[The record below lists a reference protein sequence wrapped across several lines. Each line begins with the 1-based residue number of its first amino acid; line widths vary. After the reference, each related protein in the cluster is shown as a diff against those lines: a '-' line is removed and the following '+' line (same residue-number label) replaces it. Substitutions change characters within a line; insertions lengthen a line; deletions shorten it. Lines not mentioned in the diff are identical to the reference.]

1 MSPETL
7 EIFRQMSFASS
18 VLAGF
23 GIAVAIELIAFVK
36 KGRLAAF
43 AIGLFLTS
51 SILTLTAT
59 FIFVFVM
66 SAAMAPEGTPRP
78 TDTWIRNFIGGIGVL
93 PFFGLT
99 LFMAGIGVVGWLHS
113 KAIGIL
119 TSVSATLAMIL
130 VVYIMRTLV
139 VGP

>member
-23 GIAVAIELIAFVK
+23 GIAVAIELIALAR
-36 KGRLAAF
+36 KGRLASF
-43 AIGLFLTS
+43 AIALFLTS
-51 SILTLTAT
+51 SLMTLTAT

-66 SAAMAPEGTPRP
+66 SSALGPEGSPKP
-78 TDTWIRNFIGGIGVL
+78 SDDWIVHFVGGIGML
-93 PFFGLT
+93 PFLGLT
-99 LFMAGIGVVGWLHS
+99 LFMAGIGLVGWLHS

-119 TSVSATLAMIL
+119 TSVSAALAMVL
-130 VVYIMRTLV
+130 VVNVMRLTTV
-139 VGP
+139 P

>member
-36 KGRLAAF
+36 KGRLASA

-51 SILTLTAT
+51 SVMTLTAT

-66 SAAMAPEGTPRP
+66 SSALGTEGSPKP
-78 TDTWIRNFIGGIGVL
+78 SDEWIRHFMGGIGVF
-93 PFFGLT
+93 PFWGLA

-119 TSVSATLAMIL
+119 TSVSSALAFVL
-130 VVYIMRTLV
+130 VIYVMYSLV
-139 VGP
+139 NAG